1 LHDEDHI
8 WHLISVCLTKDATDE
23 ESKTLEKIVNEQP
36 DLKIMVQ
43 QLIQYWNAGII
54 EDTAAIDNAW
64 AAHLKKMITA

>member
-1 LHDEDHI
+1 
-8 WHLISVCLTKDATDE
+8 
-23 ESKTLEKIVNEQP
+23 
-36 DLKIMVQ
+36 MVQ